1 MAPKS
6 NSEWYKK
13 IDSLLDDTNTDLNEL
28 VSRSLDT
35 PHNQEVI
42 QNDNDRTMITQT
54 MIVTRTFRMIPK
66 MIMNLIMQI
75 KKIR

>member
-42 QNDNDRTMITQT
+42 QNDNDSTMITQT

>member
-42 QNDNDRTMITQT
+42 QNDNDSTMITQT

-75 KKIR
+75 KKMR

>member
-42 QNDNDRTMITQT
+42 QNDNDSTMITQT
-54 MIVTRTFRMIPK
+54 MIVTRTFRMIPN

>member
-42 QNDNDRTMITQT
+42 QNDNDSTMITQT
-54 MIVTRTFRMIPK
+54 MILTRTFRMIPK

>member
-42 QNDNDRTMITQT
+42 QNDNDSTMITQT

-75 KKIR
+75 KKIG

>member
-35 PHNQEVI
+35 PHDQEVI
-42 QNDNDRTMITQT
+42 QNDNDSTMITQT

>member
-42 QNDNDRTMITQT
+42 QNDNDSTMITQT
-54 MIVTRTFRMIPK
+54 MIVTSTFRMIPK

>member
-13 IDSLLDDTNTDLNEL
+13 IDSLLGDTNTDLNEL

-42 QNDNDRTMITQT
+42 QNDNDSTMITQT

>member
-13 IDSLLDDTNTDLNEL
+13 IDSLLDTNTDLNEL

-42 QNDNDRTMITQT
+42 QNDNDSTMITQT

>member
-42 QNDNDRTMITQT
+42 QNVNDSTMITQT

>member
-13 IDSLLDDTNTDLNEL
+13 IHSLLDDTNTDLNEL

-42 QNDNDRTMITQT
+42 QNDNDSTMITQT

>member
-6 NSEWYKK
+6 NSEWCKK

-28 VSRSLDT
+28 VSKSSDT
-35 PHNQEVI
+35 PHSQEVI
-42 QNDNDRTMITQT
+42 QNDDVSTMITQT
-54 MIVTRTFRMIPK
+54 MILTRTFTMIPK
-66 MIMNLIMQI
+66 MIMNLIMQT